1 LIASS
6 FQKHG
11 ALTVMLFKPR
21 LTVLGIFEDK
31 QAKQSQGNLN
41 NQSPSDVIVKM
52 FNLLQG

>member
-1 LIASS
+1 
-6 FQKHG
+6 
-11 ALTVMLFKPR
+11 MLFKLR

-41 NQSPSDVIVKM
+41 NQSPSDDDSLPVSCVIVKT